1 MGQIINVTTKEELGE
16 LLESKKDDNVLLDF
30 HAEWCGPC
38 KQISPQLE
46 RLAEET
52 DISVLKINVDEV
64 PELAS
69 EYEVMGI
76 PALKAVK
83 NKEVVN
89 QANGFLPAE
98 ALKQLF

>member
-1 MGQIINVTTKEELGE
+1 M
-16 LLESKKDDNVLLDF
+16 
-30 HAEWCGPC
+30 
-38 KQISPQLE
+38 E

>member
-16 LLESKKDDNVLLDF
+16 LLESKKDANVLLDF
-30 HAEWCGPC
+30 HAEWCGQC

>member
-30 HAEWCGPC
+30 YADWCGPC